1 MKRPPALMGLVLLAP
16 GCRADLPLS
25 GPAPAREAPPSLL
38 LTLEPPAPLD
48 AAPPV
53 LRLHLVAPAPID
65 ARRLVLVR
73 GEVRKN
79 HLDQI
84 ADDDIGRTLAK
95 RIVPAIVWQEDE
107 AGEALVLAPTQ
118 PLEPGARYTVAS
130 AEPRIALSFAVAP
143 EDGVPMLA
151 RVWPLPGAGE
161 NGRVGIFCGEDDLP
175 PLALPSALAP
185 GGPSGVLVTRGAA
198 PDGVGRGCVRFEA
211 EAGSGTSE
219 GPWVPPPLVELPQG
233 AGVVRLDPR
242 PFAGGQG
249 EAPAAVALACK
260 RLEVPF
266 GPGCV
271 EVADDRLLGR
281 APEAPV
287 FWSIR
292 GAGID
297 SVFATGPGD
306 PFVLTGLSPESA
318 IALEVVTVDESAAI
332 GRDKL
337 EAVTLPPMPH
347 VVLNEALA
355 NPLGAEP
362 DQEWVELYND
372 GLVEATLGGMTLA
385 DATGETELPDVTLPP
400 GGFALVVNDS
410 FLEDNRLDVSPA
422 EGTILVRVPRLGRG
436 GLGNAGEP
444 LRLLDASGEEIS
456 TMPGL
461 PKPKAGMSLAR
472 TAPAVPSEL
481 AASFV
486 LAAPTPGRANE
497 LVW

>member
-1 MKRPPALMGLVLLAP
+1 MKTPPALLGLVLLAP
-16 GCRADLPLS
+16 GCRADLPPLS
-25 GPAPAREAPPSLL
+25 GPTPAPEAPPPLL
-38 LTLEPPAPLD
+38 LTLEPPAPID

-53 LRLHLVAPAPID
+53 VRLHLLAPAPID

-84 ADDDIGRTLAK
+84 VDDEIGRTLAK

-107 AGEALVLAPTQ
+107 EGGALVLAPTQ

-130 AEPRIALSFAVAP
+130 AEPRIALSFVVAP
-143 EDGVPMLA
+143 EDGVPILA
-151 RVWPLPGAGE
+151 RVWPPPGASE

-175 PLALPSALAP
+175 PLALPSALEP

-198 PDGVGRGCVRFEA
+198 PDGVGKGCVRFEA
-211 EAGSGTSE
+211 EAGSATSD
-219 GPWVPPPLVELPQG
+219 GPWLPPPLLELPAG

-242 PFAGGQG
+242 PFAGGEG
-249 EAPAAVALACK
+249 AAAVALACQ

-287 FWSIR
+287 FWAIQ

-297 SVFATGPGD
+297 TVFATGPGD

-318 IALEVVTVDESAAI
+318 IALEVVTVDEGAAI
-332 GRDKL
+332 GREKL
-337 EAVTLPPMPH
+337 EALTLPPMPH

-372 GLVEATLGGMTLA
+372 GLVEAQLGGVTLE
-385 DATGETELPDVTLPP
+385 DAAGTTELPEVTLPP
-400 GGFALVVNDS
+400 GGFALVVNES

-444 LRLLDASGEEIS
+444 LRLLDLSGEEIS

-472 TAPAVPSEL
+472 TAPAVPSAL